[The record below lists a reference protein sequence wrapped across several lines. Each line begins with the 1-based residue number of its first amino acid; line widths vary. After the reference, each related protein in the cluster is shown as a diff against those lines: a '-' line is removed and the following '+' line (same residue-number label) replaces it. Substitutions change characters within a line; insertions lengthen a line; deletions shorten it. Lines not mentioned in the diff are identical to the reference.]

1 MYHTTGV
8 GKLSETQKS
17 KLRNGHPVR
26 IKSGSG
32 NNLHLT
38 DPQIKKLQSAHKKG
52 AAYTITFHPEQAE
65 KHGEGFFGDIAS
77 KAKKFAISTVKKNR
91 DLINPIIGRARS
103 YAKSGIQKLADKAN
117 EKVDYYTPEIEG
129 EGVKRRRGRPKK
141 GTGVI
146 GDVLKGLIGVT
157 GLGVGEGVSMNASNT
172 SILSSVARIKKA
184 TRKKSSKKI
193 RKGKGVIGDVLKN
206 LIGSTGLGVVKPK
219 RLQKEGKGVMSSLLK
234 AVAPA
239 IIDAASNAVKGKV
252 EGMGAKK
259 RKAGRPKGR
268 GGGALFPAGNYGPND

>member
-26 IKSGSG
+26 IKAGSG

-52 AAYTITFHPEQAE
+52 AAYTLTMHPEQAE

-77 KAKKFAISTVKKNR
+77 KAKAFARKHK
-91 DLINPIIGRARS
+91 DLINPIINRVKSTVHGGIDKLS
-103 YAKSGIQKLADKAN
+103 NKAKEKLEELIQ
-117 EKVDYYTPEIEG
+117 PIEG

-141 GTGVI
+141 GEGVI
-146 GDVLKGLIGVT
+146 GDVLKGLINVT
-157 GLGVGEGVSMNASNT
+157 GM
-172 SILSSVARIKKA
+172 SVVKPKRV
-184 TRKKSSKKI
+184 

-206 LIGSTGLGVVKPK
+206 LISTTGLGVVKPK
-219 RLQKEGKGVMSSLLK
+219 RGRKGKGFMTDLIK
-234 AVAPA
+234 KVAPSA
-239 IIDAASNAVKGKV
+239 IDAIANAATSAVKGKV
-252 EGMGAKK
+252 EGMGRK
-259 RKAGRPKGR
+259 RKAGRPRGR

>member
-1 MYHTTGV
+1 MYHSTGV
-8 GKLSETQKS
+8 QKLSPSQMS
-17 KLRNGHPVR
+17 KLRTGKSVR
-26 IKSGSG
+26 IKLGSG
-32 NNLHLT
+32 NTLNLT
-38 DPQIKKLQSAHKKG
+38 DQQIKKLQSAHKKG

-117 EKVDYYTPEIEG
+117 EKVDYFTPEIVG

-141 GTGVI
+141 GEGII
-146 GDVLKGLIGVT
+146 GDALKGLIGMS
-157 GLGVGEGVSMNASNT
+157 GLGVVKPKR
-172 SILSSVARIKKA
+172 LKKE
-184 TRKKSSKKI
+184 
-193 RKGKGVIGDVLKN
+193 GKGVIGDVLKG

-219 RLQKEGKGVMSSLLK
+219 RGRKGKGIMSSLLK

-239 IIDAASNAVKGKV
+239 IIDAASNAAKGKV

-259 RKAGRPKGR
+259 RKAGRPRKGR
-268 GGGALFPAGNYGPND
+268 GGGALFPAGNYGASD

>member
-1 MYHTTGV
+1 MYSTTGV
-8 GKLSETQKS
+8 GKLSESQKS

-26 IKSGSG
+26 IKIGSG
-32 NNLHLT
+32 NSLNLT
-38 DPQIKKLQSAHKKG
+38 DEQIKKLNQAHKKG

-65 KHGEGFFGDIAS
+65 KHGSGFFGDIAT
-77 KAKKFAISTVKKNR
+77 KAKALAISTVKKNR

-117 EKVDYYTPEIEG
+117 EKIDYYTPEIAG

-141 GTGVI
+141 GEGII
-146 GDVLKGLIGVT
+146 GDALKGLIGM
-157 GLGVGEGVSMNASNT
+157 S
-172 SILSSVARIKKA
+172 
-184 TRKKSSKKI
+184 
-193 RKGKGVIGDVLKN
+193 
-206 LIGSTGLGVVKPK
+206 GLGVVKPK
-219 RLQKEGKGVMSSLLK
+219 RVRKGKGIMSSLLK

-239 IIDAASNAVKGKV
+239 IIDAASNEAKGKV

>member
-1 MYHTTGV
+1 MYHSTGV
-8 GKLSETQKS
+8 GILSESQKS

-26 IKSGSG
+26 IKLGSG
-32 NNLHLT
+32 NTLNLT
-38 DPQIKKLQSAHKKG
+38 DQQIKKLQSAHKKG

-65 KHGEGFFGDIAS
+65 KHGSGFFGDIAS
-77 KAKKFAISTVKKNR
+77 KAKAFAKKQIISNK
-91 DLINPIIGRARS
+91 DLLNPIIGRARS
-103 YAKSGIQKLADKAN
+103 YAKSGINSLSNKAKEKLEELASKAN
-117 EKVDYYTPEIEG
+117 EKVDYYTPDIQG

-157 GLGVGEGVSMNASNT
+157 GLGVVKPKR
-172 SILSSVARIKKA
+172 LKKE
-184 TRKKSSKKI
+184 
-193 RKGKGVIGDVLKN
+193 GKGVIGDVLKG

-219 RLQKEGKGVMSSLLK
+219 RTRKGKGIMSSLLK

-239 IIDAASNAVKGKV
+239 IIDAVSNEAKGKV

-259 RKAGRPKGR
+259 
-268 GGGALFPAGNYGPND
+268 